1 LVPNWSRI
9 DLAYLNSSRDITKA
23 LHTFADE
30 QQVAALEHSGIVS
43 EGDCSP
49 AIDIDQ

>member
-1 LVPNWSRI
+1 VPNWLRI

-23 LHTFADE
+23 PYTFADE
-30 QQVAALEHSGIVS
+30 QQVAALEHSGIVCD
-43 EGDCSP
+43 GDRSP